1 MDLLREIPKYI
12 PNPKKTVKTTN
23 KSPAVKTRKTVAKDS
38 ANVGYTMPSI
48 NNIKHYT
55 QDVSPIVN
63 TLDGKYNDEY
73 NNATCKRTNNGVSL
87 KSQQIFVAKYLNLHT
102 PYRGIVL
109 WHGLGSGKTLSAISV
124 AEQFI
129 SDQKTDKKYTVLFIS
144 PAMLVSN
151 FETEIQKYDEFYKYN
166 EIYGENYN
174 HFTSNGK
181 LTTYSE
187 SQNRGLFKNKVII
200 IDESQLLISSITRAL
215 LNKDKNINNNLVSA
229 YTQMLRENALKV
241 VCLSGTPIDITP
253 TELAVL
259 FNLLAGTPM
268 YYILDNVDNTNIQD
282 EDFAKSIQIEASSSN
297 TLLYRNP
304 IFFHSNSDNKL
315 VYTATGNAYSNEQFF
330 EKIKQQFPNST
341 VTIKYKDPL
350 FNVENF
356 IEEHG
361 IIYPTKKYSYD
372 VSIDTT
378 AIREKHI
385 DDNITPRTYEV
396 KNAEIFQK
404 KVAGYM
410 SYFDN
415 IQSIIPKVKILNE
428 AIMDRNSNNYRI
440 GYDNSDRELFTVQ
453 LCEYSNYQH
462 EMIELL
468 NSSAFTENPV
478 AMDLYGFM
486 KRNCEHFVYPFLTVN
501 EFKTNYIDKVTYNIK
516 FGIKKM
522 YNNGELTI
530 ESSSETEAI
539 HKLLL
544 RMMFVYNMYPKI
556 EEMSNAEAFFQKYT
570 ESRSKK
576 TEEFIQFAQKFIA
589 NDETNEFNG
598 GGAKTQT
605 KKIKRAGSTRKN
617 KKQILG
623 IDDLL
628 AFKKVDDVNL
638 IYNYYK
644 KYVQILSYVL
654 LCTFPVLS
662 VWSTPNVPLKI
673 TECNESNYTDENL
686 LEYCAEHLHIRNLQ
700 NYSSKMYEIVQRIIA
715 NPDACH
721 IIYSQFKQVNIPLA
735 RALMANGYEQFKI
748 KIDSTNYGKNKK
760 VVTDGTYNKS
770 KRHFMFITGTGGQDN
785 LEEDTKFYKQIWGA
799 NYDEGQLDS
808 KLKQHYI
815 NIFNEN
821 VDDNIYS
828 VIRKRVGVNNEH
840 GQICNVVILNS
851 AAAEGITL
859 KTVRYVHL
867 LHPPASMAKIYQIIG
882 RAVRNCTH
890 EKLDENEKNVTPI
903 LYLSKNRDSNEL
915 THDQKKYNDCVNVAD
930 AYVPYLKLLKQTSV
944 DCKLNEQIEY
954 HGEPVHKNLQNNCVV
969 NIKSPASPS
978 PDSHRPASAP
988 RRSSRS

>member
-1 MDLLREIPKYI
+1 MDFLRQMPKYI
-12 PNPKKTVKTTN
+12 SQSKKTIKSNN
-23 KSPAVKTRKTVAKDS
+23 KSPLVKTRKTIAKET
-38 ANVGYTMPSI
+38 ANVGYTMPNI
-48 NNIKHYT
+48 NDLNNYT
-55 QDVSPIVN
+55 MDVAPIVN

-87 KSQQIFVAKYLNLHT
+87 KSQQIFVSKYINLYT

-129 SDQKTDKKYTVLFIS
+129 SDQKHDKKYKVLFIS

-166 EIYGENYN
+166 EIYGENYT

-229 YTQMLRENALKV
+229 YTQMLRETALKI

-253 TELAVL
+253 AELAVL

-268 YYILDNVDNTNIQD
+268 YYILDNVNSTNIED
-282 EDFAKSIQIEASSSN
+282 EDFAKSIQFQYTANGNALI
-297 TLLYRNP
+297 YRNP
-304 IFFHSNSDNKL
+304 VFFHNNSENKL
-315 VYTATGNAYSNEQFF
+315 VYTPTGNAYSNEQFL
-330 EKIKQQFPNST
+330 EKIKQQFPDAT

-350 FNVENF
+350 FNVESF

-361 IIYPTKKYSYD
+361 IIYPKQEYSYN
-372 VSIDTT
+372 VAVDTT
-378 AIREKHI
+378 KIRENHI
-385 DDNITPRTYEV
+385 KRGLTPRTYEV

-428 AIMDRNSNNYRI
+428 ATTNYNSNKYRI

-453 LCEYSNYQH
+453 LCNYSPYQQ
-462 EMIELL
+462 EMIDYL
-468 NSSAFTENPV
+468 SSSVFNDNLMAV
-478 AMDLYGFM
+478 DLYGFM
-486 KRNCEHFVYPFLTVN
+486 KRNCEHFVYPFISVDDFKANYVN
-501 EFKTNYIDKVTYNIK
+501 SIEYNIK

-522 YNNGELTI
+522 YHSGDLTI
-530 ESSSETEAI
+530 EALSEKEAI
-539 HKLLL
+539 HKLFL
-544 RMMFVYNMYPKI
+544 RLMFVYNMYPKL
-556 EEMSNAEAFFQKYT
+556 EEISDAESFFQKYV
-570 ESRSKK
+570 ESRNKK
-576 TEEFIQFAQKFIA
+576 SEAFIQFAQKYVSSDFSSSSS
-589 NDETNEFNG
+589 G
-598 GGAKTQT
+598 GAGKAKTQYT
-605 KKIKRAGSTRKN
+605 KKLPKKATRKIIKN
-617 KKQILG
+617 PKPKQQHG
-623 IDDLL
+623 IHDLIEFQNVND
-628 AFKKVDDVNL
+628 ANL

-644 KYVQILSYVL
+644 KYVKILSDVL
-654 LCTFPVLS
+654 LCTFPVYS
-662 VWSTPNVPLKI
+662 VWSTPNIELKTPECFESEYDANPL
-673 TECNESNYTDENL
+673 D
-686 LEYCAEHLHIRNLQ
+686 YCAEHLHISNLQ
-700 NYSSKMYEIVQRIIA
+700 KYSSKMYEIVQRILD

-748 KIDSTNYGKNKK
+748 KIDSKNYGKNKK
-760 VVTDGTYNKS
+760 IVADGTYNKS
-770 KRHFMFITGTGGQDN
+770 KRHFMYITGTGGSDN
-785 LEEDTKFYKQIWGA
+785 VVDEDAKFYNQIWGP

-821 VDDNIYS
+821 VDDDIYS
-828 VIRKRVGVNNEH
+828 VIRRQVGINNER

-890 EKLDENEKNVTPI
+890 EKLNEEERNVTPI
-903 LYLSKNRDSNEL
+903 LYLSASSNG
-915 THDQKKYNDCVNVAD
+915 TTSDQDKYNECVNVAD

-954 HGEPVHKNLQNNCVV
+954 HGEPVHQNLQNNCV
-969 NIKSPASPS
+969 ISI
-978 PDSHRPASAP
+978 
-988 RRSSRS
+988 